1 VPTFEREVLAIVCEE
16 PRLLAE
22 YAALIPPERF
32 EHQPLRRVYAAL
44 VEGRRDI
51 LQPSDVRALFTE
63 DDEASAILA
72 TIASA
77 DRSITVRFANTDE
90 RRAYLDRV
98 IERFAV
104 DDLQRRYRE
113 LDSMVN
119 QLVEARQSIPREVR
133 DEYNALAAKLKGA
146 KLKG

>member
-1 VPTFEREVLAIVCEE
+1 
-16 PRLLAE
+16 LLGE

-32 EHQPLRRVYAAL
+32 AHPPLRRVYAAL
-44 VEGRRDI
+44 VDRRREI
-51 LQPSDVRALFTE
+51 LQPSDVHALFSD

-77 DRSITVRFANTDE
+77 ERSITVRFANADE

-119 QLVEARQSIPREVR
+119 RLVEARQSIPREVR